1 MAENDD
7 AVITYLTELHYNEES
22 ESGNYEKLVDIKD
35 YPDDSESEELDT
47 TTLSDPAFRSIPGIE
62 ANEARAYTANYT
74 KAKFDEIKAL
84 EGKLLYFMEIFG
96 PDGVDGKFK
105 FSGRLKV
112 RRLGKGVN
120 EVREME
126 IKIFPNSQIT
136 TSE

>member
-7 AVITYLTELHYNEES
+7 AVITYSTDIHYSETEEGDYK
-22 ESGNYEKLVDIKD
+22 KLFDAKD
-35 YPDDSESEELDT
+35 YPDDSEAEELDI
-47 TTLSDPAFRSIPGIE
+47 TTLSDPAFRSIPGID
-62 ANEARAYTANYT
+62 ANEARPYTANYT
-74 KAKFDEIKAL
+74 KAKYDELKSL